1 MARGLAA
8 HYTAEALLN
17 AAGLLGSLDLLL
29 NPTGLASSLSAGV
42 RDLLGLPLA
51 ALQAG
56 SASQVCL
63 PSGGDP
69 RHQLCNG
76 AGQDQIARG
85 QTSLVIFLLRT
96 TVMMTVTSNAVR
108 VHNTAVHSSV
118 IKLLFIITLTQTH
131 NHELQVLATLT
142 FPRLQAL

>member
-1 MARGLAA
+1 VVLPLVEAGDILLPPASMARGLAA

-63 PSGGDP
+63 SSGRP
-69 RHQLCNG
+69 
-76 AGQDQIARG
+76 
-85 QTSLVIFLLRT
+85 T
-96 TVMMTVTSNAVR
+96 TPPV
-108 VHNTAVHSSV
+108 
-118 IKLLFIITLTQTH
+118 
-131 NHELQVLATLT
+131 
-142 FPRLQAL
+142 